1 MIRLTLVLSVVLLV
15 LVIAVVSWQMAHVP
29 TTPQADSFH
38 FTVTA
43 DMRHHHN
50 RFGNLL
56 QAINDGPGPG
66 VFHVS
71 IGDIDHTIPENRAL
85 IDYKFGT
92 TAIWY
97 PIIGNHEAHTPD
109 DKNWLRTEYNTGHNG
124 RTALKFNTNQD
135 CPAGSVGTTY
145 SWDYGN
151 AHFIALNQYWDGGTA
166 PGSDNATDGD
176 IVPAL
181 YNWLAMDLTSNTKPF
196 VFVFGHEPAFPYTRH
211 VGSSLNQYAANR
223 DAFWSLLEAEDVQA
237 FFCGHTHYYSKH
249 QGDKN
254 HIGGV
259 WQLDVGNAGRNTGDG
274 LTYFDVVVG
283 SNQATVNV
291 YRDGGTGIFSLAESV
306 SLLFWES
313 YSDSG
318 HNTHRDSFSG
328 YSTERVAYMYG
339 TGFTAN
345 HSYKVAYYDGN
356 GNNPA
361 TEAVMSDA
369 SGSLSSYHTFV
380 DGTGI
385 AGTWHVIVCD
395 AAYNPPS
402 TYDATWTNT
411 LLDDSF
417 TLQE

>member
-1 MIRLTLVLSVVLLV
+1 
-15 LVIAVVSWQMAHVP
+15 
-29 TTPQADSFH
+29 
-38 FTVTA
+38 
-43 DMRHHHN
+43 
-50 RFGNLL
+50 
-56 QAINDGPGPG
+56 
-66 VFHVS
+66 
-71 IGDIDHTIPENRAL
+71 
-85 IDYKFGT
+85 
-92 TAIWY
+92 
-97 PIIGNHEAHTPD
+97 
-109 DKNWLRTEYNTGHNG
+109 
-124 RTALKFNTNQD
+124 
-135 CPAGSVGTTY
+135 
-145 SWDYGN
+145 
-151 AHFIALNQYWDGGTA
+151 
-166 PGSDNATDGD
+166 
-176 IVPAL
+176 
-181 YNWLAMDLTSNTKPF
+181 
-196 VFVFGHEPAFPYTRH
+196 
-211 VGSSLNQYAANR
+211 
-223 DAFWSLLEAEDVQA
+223 
-237 FFCGHTHYYSKH
+237 
-249 QGDKN
+249 
-254 HIGGV
+254 
-259 WQLDVGNAGRNTGDG
+259 

-411 LLDDSF
+411 LLDNSF